1 MTVLNTPEQ
10 IRAYAIRSLIAAL
23 KIEVNTGMKMTRGSL
38 LKSAR
43 AQYGIKARTKVGAIT
58 ELQAI
63 YNDLMNLDRTEQ

>member
-10 IRAYAIRSLIAAL
+10 IRAYAIQSLIAAL
-23 KIEVNTGMKMTRGSL
+23 RIEVNTGMKMTRGSL

-43 AQYGIKARTKVGAIT
+43 RQYGINARTKVGAIN
-58 ELQAI
+58 ELKAI